1 MLPYIRGRFRH
12 SETATMDDGS
22 CRHLLCGNNTPM
34 NKILLISL
42 YRLGVVLA
50 AAIPGAATA
59 QDYPQKSIRFV
70 VPFPPGGATDALAR
84 TLGEKMTQA
93 WKQQVVID
101 NRAGAGGN
109 IGAEIAA
116 KSPADGHT
124 IIIVGLSHAANLSL
138 YSRLAY
144 HPVRDFAPVTQAVAI
159 QAFLVVHPSV
169 PVKSVKELLALA
181 KAKPGALN
189 YASGGNGS
197 SPHMAMEL
205 FKSLAKVDFVH
216 VPYKGTQ
223 SVIGLLRGETAL
235 LFENLISVGAHIESG
250 KLRVLAVGASKRS
263 TAMPDVPTVSEAG
276 VPGYDMVLWFGV
288 LAPAGTPKDVVER
301 IAQEVARAVREPAMS
316 ERLAKNG
323 IDPLG
328 NTPAEFAELI
338 RSEMPLWRAAV
349 DAAGIKQE

>member
-1 MLPYIRGRFRH
+1 
-12 SETATMDDGS
+12 
-22 CRHLLCGNNTPM
+22 M
-34 NKILLISL
+34 NKILPNWW
-42 YRLGVVLA
+42 YRLAVVLSA
-50 AAIPGAATA
+50 MIPGAAAA
-59 QDYPQKSIRFV
+59 QDYPQRSIRFV
-70 VPFPPGGATDALAR
+70 VPFPPGGATDGLAR

-101 NRAGAGGN
+101 NRGGAGGN

-116 KSPADGHT
+116 KSPADGYT

-159 QAFLVVHPSV
+159 HTFLVVHPSV

-205 FKSLAKVDFVH
+205 FKGLAKVDFVH

-250 KLRVLAVGASKRS
+250 KMRVLAIGASKRS
-263 TAMPDVPTVSEAG
+263 SAMPDVPTVSEAG

-288 LAPAGTPKDVVER
+288 LAPAGTPRPVVGKLQGEMAGILKLPDV
-301 IAQEVARAVREPAMS
+301 S
-316 ERLAKNG
+316 ERLAR
-323 IDPLG
+323 LG
-328 NTPAEFAELI
+328 AEPVGSTPEQFDAFIKTEIAKWAKVVQEAGLK
-338 RSEMPLWRAAV
+338 V
-349 DAAGIKQE
+349 D

>member
-1 MLPYIRGRFRH
+1 MAHARLCVTAPIR
-12 SETATMDDGS
+12 S
-22 CRHLLCGNNTPM
+22 M
-34 NKILLISL
+34 NKVLLIWS
-42 YRLGVVLA
+42 YRLAVVLA
-50 AAIPGAATA
+50 AIIPGAAAA

-70 VPFPPGGATDALAR
+70 VPFPPGGATDGLAR

-101 NRAGAGGN
+101 NRGGAGGN

-116 KSPADGHT
+116 KSPADGYT

-144 HPVRDFAPVTQAVAI
+144 HPVKDFAPVTQVVAI
-159 QAFLVVHPSV
+159 HTFLVVHPSV

-250 KLRVLAVGASKRS
+250 KMRVLAIGASKRS
-263 TAMPDVPTVSEAG
+263 SAMPNVPTVSEAG

-288 LAPAGTPKDVVER
+288 LAPAGTPRPVVAKLHGEIASILKLPDV
-301 IAQEVARAVREPAMS
+301 S
-316 ERLAKNG
+316 ERLAR
-323 IDPLG
+323 LG
-328 NTPAEFAELI
+328 AEPVGSTPEQFDAFIKTEIAKWAKVVQEAGLK
-338 RSEMPLWRAAV
+338 V
-349 DAAGIKQE
+349 D